1 MTFFI
6 KILSVIL
13 EYGMILCLIL
23 FVIKSMNYLFSDIR
37 KKSRNL
43 KRREEQNSSKISDF
57 RQNKKQWKQN

>member
-43 KRREEQNSSKISDF
+43 KRREEQNNSKISDF

>member
-43 KRREEQNSSKISDF
+43 KRREEQNNIKISDF